1 MIVIRR
7 GHPRGRVRRS
17 TDTDEVFRALVY
29 GGNAVSSTGHGTWRP
44 PTEVYETGNTLE
56 VVAELAGME
65 REQIEVLIEGD
76 IISLRGVRPDPAIC
90 DQRSYHEARISYGQ
104 FAADIRVPFS
114 IDGENASATYENGF
128 LRISIPRE
136 ESHALKPR
144 QSEPARK
151 NDDDF
156 QG

>member
-17 TDTDEVFRALVY
+17 TETDELFRALVF
-29 GGNAVSSTGHGTWRP
+29 GGNAVSSSGRGTWRP
-44 PTEVYETGNTLE
+44 PTEVYETGGSLE

-65 REQIEVLIEGD
+65 REEIEVLIEGD
-76 IISLRGVRPDPAIC
+76 VISIRGVRPDPAMC

-104 FAADIRVPFS
+104 FAADINVPFS
-114 IDGENASATYENGF
+114 VDGANATATYENGF
-128 LRISIPRE
+128 LRISLPRE
-136 ESHALKPR
+136 PSHTLTPR
-144 QSEPARK
+144 QSEP
-151 NDDDF
+151 NQESEDDV